1 VQEIMK
7 LNTQGRYALIALLDL
22 SARNSEK
29 RVSLSEISERQTISL
44 PYLEQLFVKLRK
56 AGIVKSFRGAMGGYA
71 ISKSAETLRITEILK
86 AVDQDLVLAAERKTA
101 VEKVET
107 EEEALASKM
116 WEQLSANI
124 YVFLHQM
131 RLSDI
136 ANDQLNPCPA
146 VPDFVSVSDI

>member
-1 VQEIMK
+1 MK
-7 LNTQGRYALIALLDL
+7 LNTQGRYALIALVHL
-22 SARNSEK
+22 SARSNKK
-29 RVSLSEISERQTISL
+29 RVSLSEISERQSISL

-56 AGIVKSFRGAMGGYA
+56 AGIVKSFRGATGGYA
-71 ISKSAETLRITEILK
+71 MSKSAETLRITEILK

-146 VPDFVSVSDI
+146 VPNFVSVSDI

>member
-1 VQEIMK
+1 MK
-7 LNTQGRYALIALLDL
+7 LNTQGRYALIALIDL
-22 SARNSEK
+22 SARSKEK
-29 RVSLSEISERQTISL
+29 RVSLSEISERQSISL

-56 AGIVKSFRGAMGGYA
+56 AGIVKSFRGATGGYA

-86 AVDQDLVLAAERKTA
+86 AVDQDLDLAAERKKV

-116 WEQLSANI
+116 WEQLSANM

-146 VPDFVSVSDI
+146 VPNFVSVSDV

>member
-1 VQEIMK
+1 MK

>member
-1 VQEIMK
+1 MK
-7 LNTQGRYALIALLDL
+7 LNTQGRYALIALVDL
-22 SARNSEK
+22 TRRGNKE
-29 RVSLSEISERQTISL
+29 RVSLSDIASKQNISL

-56 AGIVKSFRGAMGGYA
+56 AGIVKSFRGSSGGYVM
-71 ISKSAETLRITEILK
+71 SLEPEVLRITDILK
-86 AVDQDLVLAAERKTA
+86 AVDQDLDLAAENKRIEYKNGAT
-101 VEKVET
+101 K
-107 EEEALASKM
+107 EENLASKM

-146 VPDFVSVSDI
+146 VPNFVSISDS

>member
-1 VQEIMK
+1 MK
-7 LNTQGRYALIALLDL
+7 LNTQGRYALIALVHL
-22 SARNSEK
+22 SARSDQK
-29 RVSLSEISERQTISL
+29 RVSLSEISERQSISL

-56 AGIVKSFRGAMGGYA
+56 AGIVKSFRGATGGYA
-71 ISKSAETLRITEILK
+71 MSKSAETLRITEILK
-86 AVDQDLVLAAERKTA
+86 AVDQDLDLAAERKKE

-116 WEQLSANI
+116 WEQLSANM

-146 VPDFVSVSDI
+146 VPNFVSVSDI